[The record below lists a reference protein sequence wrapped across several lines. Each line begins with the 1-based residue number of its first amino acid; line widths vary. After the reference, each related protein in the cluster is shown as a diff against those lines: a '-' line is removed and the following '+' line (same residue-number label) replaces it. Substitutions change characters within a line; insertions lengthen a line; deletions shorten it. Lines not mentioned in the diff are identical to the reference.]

1 MERLNSWKEIAAFF
15 GKDVR
20 TVRRWEGSRGLPVHR
35 VPGGGRSSVFA
46 YVAELEVWLARVDT
60 AEPEVEITTLPTPEP
75 PAEDLESPRVS
86 TAGSNFASKFE
97 PEADLGDD
105 SAPDAPPAARLAINA
120 LSGPGGDTPARP
132 GAALFSVPTPAA
144 APAAAPALLETGA
157 PGPHEVA
164 RLPLFRRYTLIAPV
178 VVTLIAASI
187 FAVRQK
193 HVAPAQPPSP
203 STGKGLETSS
213 SLSSD
218 PEAREFYLR
227 GRYQWNQRT
236 EGSITRAAELFT
248 QAIQRDPHFAA
259 AYAGLADSYI
269 FLRQY
274 GHMTDQEAFPRALLA
289 SGQALEL
296 DDTSPEAHRTYAF
309 LLNYWLWN
317 FPAAEREFKRS
328 LELRPSDPQTH
339 HWYATSLYSAGRY
352 EDGLREIDEARRL
365 QPDSASINANRGLLL
380 AALNQNSALEYL
392 LQIERDCPDFPP
404 VHRYLGER
412 YAALGDYKDFLVQF
426 ERFSVLRD
434 DLASAEIYERAQ
446 AELEAHGSQAMLRLL
461 GESFGD
467 LAENSKGDAML
478 PAFFYAKLGN
488 KERTLFYMRLAG
500 QRHDADFLTMNGEPA
515 FSLVYGTP
523 EYKALLLMRKQPVS
537 VTDPRQGLK
546 LVQSR

>member
-60 AEPEVEITTLPTPEP
+60 AEPEVEITTLPMPELP
-75 PAEDLESPRVS
+75 TGALDVLQGFP
-86 TAGSNFASKFE
+86 AGSNFASKFE
-97 PEADLGDD
+97 PEADPGVDPL
-105 SAPDAPPAARLAINA
+105 PDASPAARLTPDPGWG
-120 LSGPGGDTPARP
+120 LGGDAPAGP
-132 GAALFSVPTPAA
+132 AAAFSSDPDSAA
-144 APAAAPALLETGA
+144 APARFEKDP
-157 PGPHEVA
+157 PVPQEVA

-193 HVAPAQPPSP
+193 HVAPAQPP
-203 STGKGLETSS
+203 TGKGLESSS

-227 GRYQWNQRT
+227 GRYQWNLRT

-339 HWYATSLYSAGRY
+339 HWYATSLYSSGRY
-352 EDGLREIDEARRL
+352 EDGLHEIDEARRL

-380 AALNQNSALEYL
+380 AALNQSSALEYL

-426 ERFSVLRD
+426 ERFSELRD
-434 DLASAEIYERAQ
+434 DLASLGIYERAR

-461 GESFGD
+461 GESFGA
-467 LAENSKGDAML
+467 LAEDSKGDAML
-478 PAFFYAKLGN
+478 PAFFYAKLGD

-523 EYKALLLMRKQPVS
+523 EYKALLAMRKTPVS
-537 VTDPRQGLK
+537 VTDPRRGLK